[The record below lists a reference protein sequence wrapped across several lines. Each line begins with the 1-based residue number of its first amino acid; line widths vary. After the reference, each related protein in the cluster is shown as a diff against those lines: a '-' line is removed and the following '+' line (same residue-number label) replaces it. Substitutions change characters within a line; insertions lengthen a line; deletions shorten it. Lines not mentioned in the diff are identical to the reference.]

1 MAALRSAATDI
12 VEAELAR
19 VARRGDF
26 TDDQRA
32 EVARTVH
39 RVVQRLLHE
48 PTVRVRELAGQPGAP
63 TTPKPSATCSRSN
76 PTGSSGPRTPPSPKP

>member
-1 MAALRSAATDI
+1 M
-12 VEAELAR
+12 
-19 VARRGDF
+19 RRGDF

-48 PTVRVRELAGQPGAP
+48 PTVRIRELAGLPGAP
-63 TTPKPSATCSRSN
+63 DYAQALRELFALTPATVAEPRDTALAEALRVKPEGNAT
-76 PTGSSGPRTPPSPKP
+76 